1 MTTILL
7 LGKTGQVGHELLQ
20 TLVPLGTLFAPSR
33 AELDL
38 TNTEALR
45 TAILNIRPDVIVNA
59 AGFTNVDAAQ
69 AQPELAMQLN
79 ALAPAIIAQA
89 AKQVSALLIHY
100 STTFVFDGTK
110 REPYTED
117 DLPNPINAYGRSKLA
132 AEQAIQAAGCDHLI
146 LRANWTYSSRRT
158 NFVLKMLELAHS
170 VPQIR
175 VVDDQIGA
183 PTWARTYAIATAA
196 MLADPARLREHS
208 GVYNLCAGGQ
218 CTRYLW
224 AERIIEAAKA
234 LTGESRG
241 WASLARTTT
250 GEFPVQAPRPLY
262 TVTDNRKI
270 RTALSIDLALWDT
283 NLRDFLSDHYGHSR
297 R

>member
-20 TLVPLGTLFAPSR
+20 TLAPLGTLLAPSR
-33 AELDL
+33 GELDL
-38 TNTEALR
+38 TQTASLR
-45 TAILNIRPDVIVNA
+45 AAILSIRPDVIVNA

-69 AQPELAMQLN
+69 SQPDLAMQLN
-79 ALAPAIIAQA
+79 ALAPAVIAQA
-89 AKQVSALLIHY
+89 AKQVGALLVHY

-110 REPYTED
+110 RKPYTED
-117 DLPNPINAYGRSKLA
+117 DVPNPINAYGRSKLA
-132 AEQAIQAAGCDHLI
+132 AEQAIQATGCDHII

-158 NFVLKMLELAHS
+158 NFVLKMLELARS

-183 PTWARTYAIATAA
+183 PTWARAYAVATAA
-196 MLADPARLREHS
+196 MLADPARLRGHG
-208 GVYNLCAGGQ
+208 GVYNLSAGGQ
-218 CTRYLW
+218 CTRYQW
-224 AERIIEAAKA
+224 AERIFEIAKLHA
-234 LTGESRG
+234 GDGRI

-250 GEFPVQAPRPLY
+250 AEFPVQAPRPLY

-270 RTALSIDLALWDT
+270 RGALNIDLAPWEASLH
-283 NLRDFLSDHYGHSR
+283 DFLSDHYGRSR